1 MVNNG
6 DMLSSLT
13 SEGLCEKLKSSGTK
27 ILSKVAQIFEEQEI
41 DGEDLTSLTHEELCE
56 LLPKLGMRKK
66 LEKFVGKLGFRL
78 VTLPEDEA
86 NGGKGSNADLPAL
99 EPSTPKTSSSTPS
112 FVLLSD
118 SASPQEAEKSDRKKS
133 RAPKKANKTVLDL
146 TGESENNGKK
156 NSKVITI
163 RLPKGKAMPSMQDLK
178 KLAAKFHVK
187 YGEMRQAVKAAE
199 QLRRSVFV
207 SGLPCCTTRDGLKT
221 LIDDLKKHIE
231 RKTKVRSREVDVS
244 VKMFKSNGRVMIKAN
259 KAGEITKVVKAL
271 DGLFLE
277 PEFRVLARRDSIP
290 TLNPQISNLYN
301 KIKSL
306 VKELYPT
313 LIDSP
318 SARRTQEEITKR
330 ATNRKQNEK
339 MNRVWGKGSPRSR
352 AGARPLPIVVTPTRG
367 TYSKVENHHFNSRV
381 SRVSDG
387 PSRIGRDRLTPR
399 PVVRSQIIQNVRL
412 GSTTLPC
419 RAQPVDRR
427 TVPVDRRAPL
437 VGRRAQPID
446 RRAQPTDRRD
456 QLIDRRAPLIDRRAP
471 PVDRRPAPDR
481 RPGPPGSQINQW
493 RSSTIIPNNQ
503 SGARETGLWNEISQG
518 TVRRSYDQGVKSSIS
533 NRRSHEAT
541 AVQGRRLPVSQRP
554 INYNRKPHEVQ
565 PSRNLAPPQSFHDRA
580 VPQRT
585 AVQARQLPR
594 RGAEIPF
601 KYSENTPSQQYM
613 DRNSRMPA
621 PRLLGRQQV
630 SRRLS
635 PQQSQRMDQRDP
647 RSYIERVSFIPTAR
661 GQMSYEQKRISSAIP
676 GRRQT
681 YVESQQGYVMRGN
694 NLRGPIHNRQQ
705 DQSERIRGRK
715 RRLEEASV
723 PGYRESL
730 FITRRN
736 DRGGVRA
743 RY

>member
-1 MVNNG
+1 MVKNG

-27 ILSKVAQIFEEQEI
+27 ILNKVAQIFEEQEI

-86 NGGKGSNADLPAL
+86 NSGKGPNADLPAL
-99 EPSTPKTSSSTPS
+99 EPSTPKTNSSTPS

-118 SASPQEAEKSDRKKS
+118 SASPQEAEKSERKKS

-163 RLPKGKAMPSMQDLK
+163 RLPKGKAMPSMVDLK
-178 KLAAKFHVK
+178 KLATKFHVK
-187 YGEMRQAVKAAE
+187 YGEMRQAVEAAE
-199 QLRRSVFV
+199 RLRRSVFV

-231 RKTKVRSREVDVS
+231 RKTKVRSREVDVT
-244 VKMFKSNGRVMIKAN
+244 VKMFKPSGRVMIKAN
-259 KAGEITKVVKAL
+259 KAGEIAKVVKAL

-290 TLNPQISNLYN
+290 ALNPQLRNLYN
-301 KIKSL
+301 KIKPL
-306 VKELYPT
+306 VKELYPS

-330 ATNRKQNEK
+330 ATTRKQNEK
-339 MNRVWGKGSPRSR
+339 MNRVWGKGSLRSR
-352 AGARPLPIVVTPTRG
+352 AGARPLPIVISPTRG
-367 TYSKVENHHFNSRV
+367 TYSKVETHHFNSRD
-381 SRVSDG
+381 SRVLSDV
-387 PSRIGRDRLTPR
+387 PSRFSRDRLTPR
-399 PVVRSQIIQNVRL
+399 PVVRSQLIPNVRL
-412 GSTTLPC
+412 NGTMSP
-419 RAQPVDRR
+419 RR
-427 TVPVDRRAPL
+427 TQPVDRRAPL
-437 VGRRAQPID
+437 LGRRAQPID
-446 RRAQPTDRRD
+446 RRAQPIDRRD
-456 QLIDRRAPLIDRRAP
+456 QLVDRRAPLIDRRAP

-503 SGARETGLWNEISQG
+503 SGARETGLWNEPSQG
-518 TVRRSYDQGVKSSIS
+518 TVRRAYDQGVKSSIS

-554 INYNRKPHEVQ
+554 INYNRKPHEAQ
-565 PSRNLAPPQSFHDRA
+565 PSRNLAPLQSFHDRA
-580 VPQRT
+580 VPQRI

-601 KYSENTPSQQYM
+601 KYSENTASRQYM
-613 DRNSRMPA
+613 DRSSRMPT
-621 PRLLGRQQV
+621 PRLLGRPQET
-630 SRRLS
+630 RRLS
-635 PQQSQRMDQRDP
+635 PQQNQRMDQRDP
-647 RSYIERVSFIPTAR
+647 QPYIERVSFIPNAR
-661 GQMSYEQKRISSAIP
+661 GQMSYEQKRISPAVPS
-676 GRRQT
+676 RRPL
-681 YVESQQGYVMRGN
+681 YGESQQGSGLRGN
-694 NLRGPIHNRQQ
+694 NLRGPITNRQQ
-705 DQSERIRGRK
+705 DQSERSRGRK
-715 RRLEEASV
+715 RRWEEASV
-723 PGYRESL
+723 PGNRESL